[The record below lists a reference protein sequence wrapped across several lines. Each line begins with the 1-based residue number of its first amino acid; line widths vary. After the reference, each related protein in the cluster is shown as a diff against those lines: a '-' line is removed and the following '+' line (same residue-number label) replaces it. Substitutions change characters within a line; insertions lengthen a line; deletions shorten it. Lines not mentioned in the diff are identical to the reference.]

1 MNEPQKPT
9 PHTKPNTRRLALLGI
24 VVIVVAAVVVVEGLY
39 SRSQNTDTLA
49 KVAAQAAIPPV
60 RVVHPVPP
68 DKGTQ
73 IELPGT
79 IQAYYAAPIYA
90 RVPGY
95 LKAWYTDIGARVKQ
109 GQVLGIIDTPD
120 LDRELDQAVADL
132 AAAKAK
138 ARLAQL
144 TAARW
149 KALESSQSVSRQT
162 VDEKLGDADAKQADV
177 EAAQAKVTRLETM
190 QDFKK
195 LLAPFDGIVTA
206 RLTDVGK
213 LIVAG
218 GAQGQELFEVS
229 DVHEMRVYVRVP
241 QAYAAMLKPGVKAN
255 LVLPQYPGR
264 PFPATLVT
272 TSGAVAETSRTVL
285 VELMAENTDNLLPP
299 GSFAMVD
306 FALPPNA
313 HVLLLPASALIF
325 SEHGM
330 QVAVLTKDNHVS
342 LRKVE
347 LGRELGINVEVL
359 SGVTTEDAI
368 VDAPP
373 ETLADGD
380 PVSLTEAAVPAPA
393 LADNSTPA
401 ARH

>member
-1 MNEPQKPT
+1 MDAPRK
-9 PHTKPNTRRLALLGI
+9 KPNTRRLALLGI
-24 VVIVVAAVVVVEGLY
+24 IVVVVAAVVVAEGLY
-39 SRSQNTDTLA
+39 SRSQNTARLA

-60 RVVHPVPP
+60 RIVHPVPP
-68 DKGTQ
+68 EKGTR

-95 LKAWYTDIGARVKQ
+95 LKVWYTDIGARVKQ
-109 GQVLGIIDTPD
+109 GQVLGVIDTPD

-149 KALESSQSVSRQT
+149 KALESSQSVSQQT

-195 LLAPFDGIVTA
+195 LVAPFDGIVTA

-241 QAYAAMLKPGVKAN
+241 QAYAALLKPGVKAN
-255 LVLPQYPGR
+255 LVLPQYPNR
-264 PFPATLVT
+264 TFPATLVT
-272 TSGAVAETSRTVL
+272 TSGAIAETSRTVL
-285 VELMAENTDNLLPP
+285 VELMAENPDNLLPP

-306 FALPPNA
+306 FELPPNA
-313 HVLLLPASALIF
+313 HVLMLPASALIF
-325 SEHGM
+325 GEKGM

-347 LGRELGINVEVL
+347 LGRELGIDVEIL
-359 SGVTTEDAI
+359 SGVTTSDAI

-380 PVSLTEAAVPAPA
+380 PVSLTEAAAPASA
-393 LADNSTPA
+393 LADNSRSAP
-401 ARH
+401 RH